1 MQVVVNGKATEIS
14 EGAAVTDL
22 LDQLGLTGQRLAVL
36 LDNEV
41 VRKADFSQTRLREGA
56 GVEIVQMVGG
66 G

>member
-1 MQVVVNGKATEIS
+1 MQVVVNGKATEIR
-14 EGAAVTDL
+14 ERATVTDL

-41 VRKADFSQTRLREGA
+41 VRKAEFSQTRLRQGA
-56 GVEIVQMVGG
+56 VVEIVQMVGG